1 MKIEVSILSIVLG
14 QLVSG
19 ATCFVSNNHYP
30 QKQWTTALQY
40 RNLPSV
46 GELSTDDFTDQVY
59 HASVI
64 VRELSELTNIQA
76 NVESGLSRSD
86 ASSKLYDIKL
96 LSELLKAQLS
106 HLDGMRGFFT
116 VYLTGEGLQT
126 VADKERMPG
135 ILLDAVK
142 MSNFESLASMACM
155 NLIIATAMTSAHQDE
170 TLAANSAIV
179 AKRAKR
185 LLSLFKGSAH
195 IERNCIAI
203 LVLLTVP
210 ENATHAVTGEKELV
224 DVRSAV
230 PYMMCLFVCNYFCL
244 FHWNIIFFITR
255 TNGLLN

>member
-142 MSNFESLASMACM
+142 MSNFESLASMAC
-155 NLIIATAMTSAHQDE
+155 TYGT
-170 TLAANSAIV
+170 
-179 AKRAKR
+179 
-185 LLSLFKGSAH
+185 F
-195 IERNCIAI
+195 
-203 LVLLTVP
+203 
-210 ENATHAVTGEKELV
+210 
-224 DVRSAV
+224 
-230 PYMMCLFVCNYFCL
+230 
-244 FHWNIIFFITR
+244 
-255 TNGLLN
+255 

>member
-1 MKIEVSILSIVLG
+1 MKIEVSFRCILLG

-19 ATCFVSNNHYP
+19 ATCFVSNHFHYP
-30 QKQWTTALQY
+30 QTQWTTALQY

-64 VRELSELTNIQA
+64 VRELSELTNVQTKTS
-76 NVESGLSRSD
+76 EGGLSRND

-116 VYLTGEGLQT
+116 VYLTGEGQQT

-142 MSNFESLASMACM
+142 MSNFESLASMACTYGSF
-155 NLIIATAMTSAHQDE
+155 LE
-170 TLAANSAIV
+170 RELCF
-179 AKRAKR
+179 
-185 LLSLFKGSAH
+185 LLSIVSLSF
-195 IERNCIAI
+195 
-203 LVLLTVP
+203 T
-210 ENATHAVTGEKELV
+210 
-224 DVRSAV
+224 
-230 PYMMCLFVCNYFCL
+230 YFST
-244 FHWNIIFFITR
+244 I
-255 TNGLLN
+255 